1 MDQVIAGLAL
11 LALVPLVWLLMLR
24 GWRRRGAQQGAA
36 LSAPAGVDDP
46 AWRGETSPEAAAS
59 TVTGTYVSTVFAGRP
74 LERVTAHGLGSRSLV
89 EVAAEGAAG
98 QTGQP
103 ARLVLRR
110 PGAASFSI
118 PAADLQGAHR
128 ARGQAGKVMFG
139 KEDLV
144 VISWR
149 LDGPDGPVALETAVR
164 TKPQQD
170 APVLVALVEGLAPR
184 PSDGPGAGPAG
195 TDAEEAA

>member
-24 GWRRRGAQQGAA
+24 SWRRRGAQQGAV
-36 LSAPAGVDDP
+36 LSAPAGVDD
-46 AWRGETSPEAAAS
+46 AGWTGETSPEAAAR
-59 TVTGTYVSTVFAGRP
+59 TVTGTYVSTVLAGRP

-89 EVAAEGAAG
+89 EVAAE
-98 QTGQP
+98 P
-103 ARLVLRR
+103 HRLVLRR

-149 LDGPDGPVALETAVR
+149 LDGPQGPVALETAVR

-170 APVLVALVEGLAPR
+170 APVLVALVEGLVPR
-184 PSDGPGAGPAG
+184 PSDGPAPGPAG

>member
-24 GWRRRGAQQGAA
+24 GWRRRAAEQGAS
-36 LSAPAGVDDP
+36 LSAPAGVDD
-46 AWRGETSPEAAAS
+46 ATWRGEASPEAAAT
-59 TVTGTYVSTVFAGRP
+59 TVTGTYVSTVLAGRP

-89 EVAAEGAAG
+89 EVAAEVTAE
-98 QTGQP
+98 QTGRP
-103 ARLVLRR
+103 AQLVLRR

-118 PAADLQGAHR
+118 PAADLLGAHR

-144 VISWR
+144 VISWQ
-149 LDGPDGPVALETAVR
+149 LTGPQGPVALETAVR

-170 APVLVALVEGLAPR
+170 APVLVALVEGLVPR
-184 PSDGPGAGPAG
+184 AQAGPAG

>member
-24 GWRRRGAQQGAA
+24 SWRRRGAQQGAA

-46 AWRGETSPEAAAS
+46 TWTGETSPEAAAR
-59 TVTGTYVSTVFAGRP
+59 TVTGTYVSTVLAGRP

-89 EVAAEGAAG
+89 EVAAEG
-98 QTGQP
+98 TGP
-103 ARLVLRR
+103 AARLVLRR

-118 PAADLQGAHR
+118 PAADLLGAHR

-149 LDGPDGPVALETAVR
+149 LDGPQGPVALETAVR

-170 APVLVALVEGLAPR
+170 APVLVGLVTGLVPAPTT
-184 PSDGPGAGPAG
+184 GPAAP
-195 TDAEEAA
+195 DAEEAA